1 MTNSS
6 FQYFVAATSVYA
18 LAFFQPIILRSGMG
32 FSYALAQLL
41 SSPPYVFAVIGSLTT
56 AWISDKMKLRWPIIC
71 IQCLVAVVG
80 LIIVKY
86 GGAPG
91 FRYFGLFVAVYGC
104 QANGPQFLA
113 YGQNQAATLNKK
125 GLVAA
130 VMISV
135 GAAGGIT
142 GSTIFRSQDAPVCK
156 FPCRS
161 SPVLIWVKEYALGMW
176 TVIALQMTTG
186 VITFLTS
193 MWLKRQNQMADQ
205 GKIPALEEVEGFRYI
220 P

>member
-1 MTNSS
+1 MMNSS

-18 LAFFQPIILRSGMG
+18 LAFFQPIILRNGMG

-56 AWISDKMKLRWPIIC
+56 AWISDKIKMRWPIIC
-71 IQCLVAVVG
+71 GQCLVAVVG

-91 FRYFGLFVAVYGC
+91 FRYFGLFVAVYGS

-113 YGQNQAATLNKK
+113 YGQNQTATLNKK
-125 GLVAA
+125 GVVAA

-135 GAAGGIT
+135 GAAGGVC
-142 GSTIFRSQDAPVCK
+142 GSTIFRSQDAPVRK
-156 FPCRS
+156 TQCRS
-161 SPVLIWVKEYALGMW
+161 SPLLI
-176 TVIALQMTTG
+176 
-186 VITFLTS
+186 
-193 MWLKRQNQMADQ
+193 
-205 GKIPALEEVEGFRYI
+205 
-220 P
+220 